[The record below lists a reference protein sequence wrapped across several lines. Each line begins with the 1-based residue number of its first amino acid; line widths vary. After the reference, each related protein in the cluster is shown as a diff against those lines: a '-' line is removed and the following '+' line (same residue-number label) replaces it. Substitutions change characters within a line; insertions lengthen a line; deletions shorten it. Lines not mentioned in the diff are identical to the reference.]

1 MNFTFET
8 ETISN
13 YHTIMKCYKYLAEG
27 DEYYTCQ
34 SGRVRMNAPLRSD
47 DMERRW
53 EVNDDSVQCPCY
65 SADAHRELSAMVEML
80 LATWSGPAFNADAY
94 QRWLD
99 NNAWCS
105 ENSNFVWKAWV
116 DKENYFYALR
126 FYNRRNAVSVAIDA
140 FDKAYITDNA
150 IAAHLTNSA
159 IKNGGA
165 NSNPL
170 AFARDLCVEI
180 HTQLGDAPAVKE
192 LLSQAIKELSGVIHD

>member
-8 ETISN
+8 DIQKH
-13 YHTIMKCYKYLAEG
+13 YHIIMKCYKYLAKG

-34 SGRVRMNAPLRSD
+34 FGRIRMNAPIRPG

-53 EVNDDSVQCPCY
+53 EVDDDSAQCPCY
-65 SADAHRELSAMVEML
+65 SEDAHRELSAMVEML
-80 LATWSGPAFNADAY
+80 LTAWGGPTLNADAY
-94 QRWLD
+94 QQWLD
-99 NNAWCS
+99 SNAWRS

-116 DKENYFYALR
+116 DTESYFYALR

-165 NSNPL
+165 NANPL

-180 HTQLGDAPAVKE
+180 YTQLGDAPAVRE
-192 LLSQAIKELSGVIHD
+192 LLQKAITELDGVAK